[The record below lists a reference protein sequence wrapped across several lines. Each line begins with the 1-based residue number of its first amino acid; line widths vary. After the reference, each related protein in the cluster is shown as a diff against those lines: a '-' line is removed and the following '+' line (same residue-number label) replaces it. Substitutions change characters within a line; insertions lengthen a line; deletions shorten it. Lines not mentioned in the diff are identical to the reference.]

1 MTDGTLH
8 KQVPSERARYLL
20 KSETCRYGTV
30 LPSIAGE
37 TLVWTGTAS
46 YDDRYSGQLKV
57 TNKRLVFEFRKGR
70 LIAKGIASVQIPLME
85 ISSVSIE
92 RGPWNW
98 NVLTVVSRGKTHRFI
113 IKESD
118 PRAWMGKIEE
128 LVSRKASSTPG
139 KNIQPS

>member
-1 MTDGTLH
+1 M
-8 KQVPSERARYLL
+8 
-20 KSETCRYGTV
+20 

-46 YDDRYSGQLKV
+46 YDDRYSGKLQV
-57 TNKRLVFEFRKGR
+57 TNKRLVFEYRKGR
-70 LIAKGIASVQIPLME
+70 LIAKGIASVQMPLME

-92 RGPWNW
+92 MGPWNW

-118 PRAWMGKIEE
+118 PKALMGKVEE
-128 LVSRKASSTPG
+128 LIGRKVSSAPEKNSHPG
-139 KNIQPS
+139 